1 MISPI
6 IAFVQLP
13 PMPLVVIV
21 ALLAV
26 LWGLH
31 ILWSKSNN
39 LVLEI
44 AGLVA
49 LLCAFLSLTGIGIEL
64 GADWLGEDQVAR
76 FFLIS
81 VVAFSGAGI
90 VNAIENAKA

>member
-1 MISPI
+1 MILPF
-6 IAFVQLP
+6 IAVVAPLP
-13 PMPLVVIV
+13 
-21 ALLAV
+21 V

-31 ILWSKSNN
+31 VLWSKSKT

-49 LLCAFLSLTGIGIEL
+49 FLCVYLSLTGIGIEL
-64 GADWLGEDQVAR
+64 GADWLREDQVAR
-76 FFLIS
+76 FFLVS

>member
-1 MISPI
+1 MIAPTPAAVSI
-6 IAFVQLP
+6 SSIYAILAQL
-13 PMPLVVIV
+13 
-21 ALLAV
+21 AL

-31 ILWSKSNN
+31 VLWSKSKT

-49 LLCAFLSLTGIGIEL
+49 FLCAFLSLTGIGIEL
-64 GADWLGEDQVAR
+64 GADWLREDQAAQ

>member
-1 MISPI
+1 MILPFIAVVAFAPI
-6 IAFVQLP
+6 VAV
-13 PMPLVVIV
+13 V

-31 ILWSKSNN
+31 VLWSKSKN

-49 LLCAFLSLTGIGIEL
+49 LLCVFLSLTGIGIEL
-64 GADWLGEDQVAR
+64 GADWLREDQVAR

-90 VNAIENAKA
+90 VNAMENAKA